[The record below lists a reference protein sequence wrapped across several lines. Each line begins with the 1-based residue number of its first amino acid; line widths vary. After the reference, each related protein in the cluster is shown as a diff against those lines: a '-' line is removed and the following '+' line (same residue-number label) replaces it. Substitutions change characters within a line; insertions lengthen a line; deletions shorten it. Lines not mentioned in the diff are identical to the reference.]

1 MKFAKNWGRL
11 GMKYDLQRLYD
22 YFYKLQSNKDYF
34 QYFNDIEVNDSIIN
48 QNPFVPFIAEK
59 QIKIMVGK
67 YGDEL
72 NKLADFY
79 ANGRTTTS
87 SNVSKNTFQVR
98 EDLIYITNNIPIMAL
113 MRELPKEVFNNMI
126 EIYKK

>member
-1 MKFAKNWGRL
+1 
-11 GMKYDLQRLYD
+11 MKYDLQRLYD

-113 MRELPKEVFNNMI
+113 LRELPKEVFNNMI
-126 EIYKK
+126 EIYL